1 MIPLTASEVE
11 RVLKKNGFVHTRTVG
26 SHFQWINVERHG
38 NVTVPH
44 HGNRQLQQSTLKSI
58 VRQSGLD
65 ESAFGK
71 R

>member
-1 MIPLTASEVE
+1 MIPLTAAEVE
-11 RVLKKNGFVHTRTVG
+11 RILKKNGFVHSRTVG
-26 SHFQWINVERHG
+26 SHFQWINIDRHS

-65 ESAFGK
+65 ESAFAK

>member
-1 MIPLTASEVE
+1 MIPLTATEVE

-26 SHFQWINVERHG
+26 SHFQWINVDRHS

-44 HGNRQLQQSTLKSI
+44 HGNRQLLQSTLKSI

-65 ESAFGK
+65 ESAFAK
-71 R
+71 H